1 MRTLLPLRL
10 FLSLRVFRPLRMF
23 PAGMAHL
30 LLLTDIALLTLLTR
44 MRFCSRATFMPPRVP
59 VAG

>member
-1 MRTLLPLRL
+1 LRL
-10 FLSLRVFRPLRMF
+10 FLSLRVVWPLRMF
-23 PAGMAHL
+23 PAGMALL